1 MNQIER
7 IEKMSEFLKEVQN
20 AQREFEIALEN
31 FKNSQKMMKKL
42 SRYYFG
48 GAWRKDYEADEQ
60 GKIPKAINRG
70 ALSEDGIYNAIW
82 LNKEL
87 ARDMQKIAKKVLN
100 TK

>member
-20 AQREFEIALEN
+20 AQKEFEIALEN

-42 SRYYFG
+42 SKYYFDG
-48 GAWRKDYEADEQ
+48 VWRKDYEADEK
-60 GKIPKAINRG
+60 GKIPKTTNRG
-70 ALSEDGIYNAIW
+70 SLSEDGIYNAIW

-87 ARDMQKIAKKVLN
+87 AKDMQKIAKKVLN

>member
-1 MNQIER
+1 MTQIQR
-7 IEKMSEFLKEVQN
+7 IEKMSEILGEVIKSQK
-20 AQREFEIALEN
+20 EFEIALEN
-31 FKNSQKMMKKL
+31 FKNSQKLMAKL

-48 GAWRKDYEADEQ
+48 GAWRKDYECDEQ
-60 GKIPKAINRG
+60 GKIPKTINRG

-87 ARDMQKIAKKVLN
+87 AKDIQKIAKKVLN

>member
-42 SRYYFG
+42 SKYYFG
-48 GAWRKDYEADEQ
+48 GVWRKDYECDEQ

-70 ALSEDGIYNAIW
+70 ALSEDGIYNAFCE
-82 LNKEL
+82 NKYL
-87 ARDMQKIAKKVLN
+87 AKQMQKIAKEILKN
-100 TK
+100 K